1 MDSCPSQSA
10 ITERSTLLAE
20 VPSQAPDDETL
31 YLNLGRVYL
40 SLGARDKARDV
51 MQQLL
56 ARKPGDPVATRALRE
71 LDSR

>member
-40 SLGARDKARDV
+40 SLGGAR
-51 MQQLL
+51 
-56 ARKPGDPVATRALRE
+56 
-71 LDSR
+71 